1 MQVSFVFYASVACL
15 IFGILLCCLPVRR
28 YWTGVNVGLFGFF
41 IVVMGVVLM
50 TTFKWT
56 EVAIKIS
63 DLEVK
68 LAEAEAAKDSAVGK
82 LVAVQTSLTPTA
94 RSDAL
99 KSLISSY
106 KTLASVPP
114 SKSEVE
120 TFTKALDA
128 ASVTVVPASVVSG
141 PKGFLDGASKQP

>member
-1 MQVSFVFYASVACL
+1 MPVSFVFYASVACL
-15 IFGILLCCLPVRR
+15 IFGIVLCCLPVRR

-94 RSDAL
+94 RSEAL
-99 KSLISSY
+99 QSLFSSY
-106 KTLASVPP
+106 KTLASAPP
-114 SKSEVE
+114 SKAEVE
-120 TFTKALDA
+120 TFTRALEA
-128 ASVTVVPASVVSG
+128 ASVTVVPARAVMGS
-141 PKGFLDGASKQP
+141 KGFLHDAPKQ